1 MFPYSGKYRY
11 QRNTSIGNSKMMQD
25 EMSGIGPLWMLLFLA
40 IVVLPFWRI
49 CTKAGYSGWLS
60 LLVLIP
66 LANVIFV
73 YFLGFSEW
81 PSLRG
86 DKSTNG

>member
-1 MFPYSGKYRY
+1 
-11 QRNTSIGNSKMMQD
+11 MMQD
-25 EMSGIGPLWMLLFLA
+25 GMPGFMPVVMLLFLA
-40 IVVLPFWRI
+40 IVVVPFWRI
-49 CTKAGYSGWLS
+49 CTKAGYLGWLS

-66 LANVIFV
+66 IVNMVFV

-86 DKSTNG
+86 DKSTDG

>member
-1 MFPYSGKYRY
+1 
-11 QRNTSIGNSKMMQD
+11 MMQD
-25 EMSGIGPLWMLLFLA
+25 GMSGFGPLWMLLISA

-49 CTKAGYSGWLS
+49 CIKAGYSGWLS
-60 LLVLIP
+60 LLVLVP
-66 LANVIFV
+66 VANVVFV

-86 DKSTNG
+86 DGSTTG

>member
-1 MFPYSGKYRY
+1 
-11 QRNTSIGNSKMMQD
+11 MMQD
-25 EMSGIGPLWMLLFLA
+25 GMSGFGPLWMLLISA
-40 IVVLPFWRI
+40 IVVLPFFRI

-66 LANVIFV
+66 IVNMVFV

-86 DKSTNG
+86 DRSTDG

>member
-1 MFPYSGKYRY
+1 
-11 QRNTSIGNSKMMQD
+11 
-25 EMSGIGPLWMLLFLA
+25 MSGLGPFWMLLIAVIIL
-40 IVVLPFWRI
+40 LPFWRI

-73 YFLGFSEW
+73 YFLAFSEW
-81 PSLRG
+81 PSQRRVRL
-86 DKSTNG
+86 

>member
-1 MFPYSGKYRY
+1 
-11 QRNTSIGNSKMMQD
+11 MMQD
-25 EMSGIGPLWMLLFLA
+25 GMSGFGPFWMLLISA
-40 IVVLPFWRI
+40 IVVLPFWQI

-66 LANVIFV
+66 MVNVVFV

-86 DKSTNG
+86 SGSTEGRSQSGNRGVAE

>member
-1 MFPYSGKYRY
+1 
-11 QRNTSIGNSKMMQD
+11 MQD
-25 EMSGIGPLWMLLFLA
+25 TMSGFGPLWMLLISA
-40 IVVLPFWRI
+40 IVVLPFFRI

-66 LANVIFV
+66 IVNMVFV

-86 DKSTNG
+86 DRSTNG